1 MMFRRLGRVLEKEK
15 ERLKENLKKVGGVNN
30 AEETRKKKE
39 ALDQLRASYKAL
51 LQVHTCTLH
60 TLYRSRDSM
69 SRVLTHVLRLAH
81 GTCTLIAAHACL

>member
-15 ERLKENLKKVGGVNN
+15 ERLKENLKKVGGANN

-51 LQVHTCTLH
+51 LQVH
-60 TLYRSRDSM
+60 
-69 SRVLTHVLRLAH
+69 
-81 GTCTLIAAHACL
+81 